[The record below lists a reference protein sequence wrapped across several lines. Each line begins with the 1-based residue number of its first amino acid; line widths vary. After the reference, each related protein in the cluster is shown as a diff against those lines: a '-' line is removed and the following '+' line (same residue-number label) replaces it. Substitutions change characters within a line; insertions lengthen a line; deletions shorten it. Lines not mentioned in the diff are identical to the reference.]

1 MKKIRQR
8 ILFFMAAVFAAVIV
22 FVSIGC
28 KPVVPDP
35 NPNNFRPI
43 VFVHGMA
50 GSADQFELQAM
61 RFASNGYPASYISGF
76 EYDTTMTSF
85 EAWFY
90 VENLNKHINA
100 VLEETGFEQ
109 VDLLGHSMGTMV
121 SQDYL
126 SFDAY
131 AAKVA
136 HYVNIDGQ
144 VKDSLP
150 GGVPTLA
157 LWAEFSVVGGG
168 GTREIVGARNVLLP
182 GTTHVQAASCTES
195 FVEMFKF
202 FNDDKEPATAA
213 IEPSTE
219 KNIVLGGKLS
229 YFLTNNTP
237 NDFTLEIY
245 EVNKDTGFRIN
256 NTPNY
261 TKKIDNVEGTFEMTD
276 AKPGKSYEFY
286 ISRETYRQ
294 HLYYEPFVR
303 SDRMI
308 RLKTIPEDSIVD
320 LMIARSDKTTSLA
333 VIRNMEIRGSNTP
346 SDDYDSL
353 TINGTELATE
363 EILPAASTGTIGFFV
378 MDYNKDGA
386 SDLSQNIEIF
396 SNIPFINAVDFYMP
410 AADPPNGTIAIKI
423 KERGTGGLKRVVNIP
438 NWDSTQCIATVQFNN
453 L

>member
-1 MKKIRQR
+1 MRRVKQK
-8 ILFFMAAVFAAVIV
+8 ILFTMTAVFTATLF
-22 FVSIGC
+22 FVAIGC
-28 KPVVPDP
+28 KPDVPIP
-35 NPNNFRPI
+35 NPGNYRPI

-76 EYDTTMTSF
+76 EYDTTMMSI

-90 VENLNKHINA
+90 VNNLNEHIND
-100 VLEETGFEQ
+100 VLKETGADQ

-126 SFDAY
+126 SFENY

-168 GTREIVGARNVLLP
+168 GAREIVGARNVLLP
-182 GTTHVQAASCTES
+182 KTTHVQAATCTAS

-202 FNDDKEPATAA
+202 FNVDKEPETVK

-219 KNIVLGGKLS
+219 KNIVLSGKLS
-229 YFLTNNTP
+229 YFMTNNTP
-237 NDFTLEIY
+237 NDFTLDIY
-245 EVNKDTGFRIN
+245 EVNKDTGFRVG
-256 NTPNY
+256 NTPKY
-261 TKKIDNVEGTFEMTD
+261 TKEIDNVEGTFEMTN
-276 AKPGKSYEFY
+276 AEPGKSYEFY
-286 ISRETYRQ
+286 ISRGTYRQ

-303 SDRMI
+303 SDRII
-308 RLKTIPEDSIVD
+308 RLKTIPEDGIVD
-320 LMIARSDKTTSLA
+320 LMIARSENTTSLA

-346 SDDYDSL
+346 SDDFDGL

-386 SDLSQNIEIF
+386 NDLS
-396 SNIPFINAVDFYMP
+396 PF
-410 AADPPNGTIAIKI
+410 
-423 KERGTGGLKRVVNIP
+423 
-438 NWDSTQCIATVQFNN
+438 
-453 L
+453 

>member
-1 MKKIRQR
+1 MT
-8 ILFFMAAVFAAVIV
+8 AVFVTALV
-22 FVSIGC
+22 FVTTGC
-28 KPVVPDP
+28 KPAVPIP
-35 NPNNFRPI
+35 NPNNYRPI

-61 RFASNGYPASYISGF
+61 RFASNGYPAEYISGF
-76 EYDTTMTSF
+76 EYDTTMTSID
-85 EAWFY
+85 AWFY
-90 VENLNKHINA
+90 VENLNKHIND
-100 VLEETGFEQ
+100 VLEETGADQ

-126 SFDAY
+126 SFDKY

-157 LWAEFSVVGGG
+157 LWAEFSVVGGD
-168 GTREIVGARNVLLP
+168 GTREIVGARNILLP
-182 GTTHVQAASCTES
+182 KTTHVQAASCTAA
-195 FVEMFKF
+195 FIEMFKF
-202 FNDDKEPATAA
+202 FNDDKEPATVT
-213 IEPSTE
+213 IVPGTE
-219 KNIVLGGKLS
+219 KNIVLSGKLS
-229 YFLTNNTP
+229 YFMTNNTP

-245 EVNKDTGFRIN
+245 EVNKDTGFRIS
-256 NTPNY
+256 NTPKY
-261 TKKIDNVEGTFEMTD
+261 TKEIDNVEGTFEMTD
-276 AKPGKSYEFY
+276 AEPGKSYEFY
-286 ISRETYRQ
+286 ISRGTYRQ

-308 RLKTIPEDSIVD
+308 RLKTTPEDGIID
-320 LMIARSDKTTSLA
+320 LMIARSERTASLA

-353 TINGTELATE
+353 IINGTELATE
-363 EILPAASTGTIGFFV
+363 QILPAASTGTIGFFV

-410 AADPPNGTIAIKI
+410 AAEPPNGTITIKI
-423 KERGTGGLKRVVNIP
+423 KERGTNGLERVIHIP
-438 NWDSTQCIATVQFNN
+438 NWDSTESMSMAQFGN